1 MVNFVCGFIYF
12 AYLDINYAFSLERAW
27 FILYADSVNLFLG
40 TERFSKNKD
49 ACFNLFLY
57 KNKENRLRFVSLP
70 KSQFGL
76 AQRT

>member
-1 MVNFVCGFIYF
+1 MLFLWKELGLFYMLIASTC
-12 AYLDINYAFSLERAW
+12 
-27 FILYADSVNLFLG
+27 FLG